1 LIRLEVQAIQGLAEC
16 VRVLHLT
23 DPHLFA
29 DRNGSL
35 RGTVTYAA
43 LQKVIAHYEAG
54 DWQAGVVALTGDL
67 IQDDSAG
74 AYAHCRELLSGLG
87 LPVHCLPG
95 NHDVRSMMRD
105 ELPSPP
111 FIYCGSAELG
121 NWLMVSIDSCS
132 AGRAGGIITD
142 DETARLQSIIAASAA
157 EYVMVCLHHPPVL
170 MGSTWLD
177 SVGLENGQQFLELLQ
192 SIGRVRLTIFGHV
205 HQPYD
210 ADHGGVRVIAT
221 PSTCRQ
227 FLPGSEKFAVDE
239 RPPAYRRITLHAN
252 GTVDAELVWVED
264 E

>member
-1 LIRLEVQAIQGLAEC
+1 MRFGQIQGSAEC

-29 DRNGSL
+29 DRNGEL

-54 DWQAGVVALTGDL
+54 GWQADVVALTGDL

-74 AYAHCRELLSGLG
+74 AYAHCRDLLSRLD
-87 LPVHCLPG
+87 LPVHCVPG

-111 FIYCGSAELG
+111 FIYCGPAEFG
-121 NWLMVSIDSCS
+121 NWLMVNIDSCS
-132 AGRAGGIITD
+132 AGRAGGIITS
-142 DETARLQSIIAASAA
+142 DEITRMQGIFAASTA
-157 EYVMVCLHHPPVL
+157 EHVLVCLHHPPVL
-170 MGSTWLD
+170 MGSAWLD
-177 SVGLENGQQFLELLQ
+177 TVGLENGEQFLGLLQ
-192 SIGRVRLTIFGHV
+192 ADGRVRLTIFGHV

-227 FLPGSEKFAVDE
+227 FLPRSETFAVDE
-239 RPPAYRRITLHAN
+239 RPPAYRRISLHAD
-252 GTVDAELVWVED
+252 GAVDAELVWVD
-264 E
+264 DA

>member
-1 LIRLEVQAIQGLAEC
+1 MRFGRIHGTAEC

-29 DRNGSL
+29 DRHGSL
-35 RGTVTYAA
+35 RGTATYTT
-43 LQKVIAHYEAG
+43 LQSVIAHYEAS
-54 DWQAGVVALTGDL
+54 DWQADVLALTGDL

-74 AYAHCRELLSGLG
+74 AYAHCRALLSGLQM
-87 LPVHCLPG
+87 PIHCVPG

-111 FIYCGSAELG
+111 FIYCGSAEFG

-132 AGRAGGIITD
+132 AGRAGGIVTG
-142 DETARLQSIIAASAA
+142 DEMSRMQDIIASSSA
-157 EYVMVCLHHPPVL
+157 EHVLVCLHHPPVP
-170 MGSTWLD
+170 MGSAWLD
-177 SVGLENGQQFLELLQ
+177 SVGLDNGKQFLEVLQ
-192 SIGRVRLTIFGHV
+192 GNGCVRLTIFGHV

-227 FLPGSEKFAVDE
+227 FLPKSEKFAVDE
-239 RPPAYRRITLHAN
+239 RPPAYRRISLYAD
-252 GTVDAELVWVED
+252 GTADADLIWVDNA
-264 E
+264 